1 MTEPAPAKGAALAF
15 DKLFRTALI
24 VVPIGVLGNIVFSLV
39 ATERDVLRSLLE
51 FPREFLLLAVGL
63 ALLPWLMNTLR
74 LYIWTRF
81 FGYPISLRDAYQIIL
96 GMDLGAAVSPTAVG
110 GGLFRW
116 GMLVQRG
123 VSPGAAASLST
134 LPTLEDGIF
143 FAIALP
149 LGIYLSASWD
159 LPIFRQLGPYL
170 QGNVAG
176 AAAIVFSVLFTV
188 WLCLRLIQIGGLG
201 RRIQE
206 RSTRWLS
213 RARRQLRV
221 AWRDAREI
229 FLLILKRGK
238 GWFALSMTLTAI
250 HWIARYSVI
259 SALVAFLGLP
269 VDPILFWVLQW
280 VVFSLM
286 AMVPT
291 PGAVGGAEAAFY
303 VIYGAFLPER
313 VIGIATAGWRFLT
326 FYLQL
331 GLAAILFTLMNM
343 QRPWRRETQPDGS
356 NPGSQAKPER
366 RSNAAGTDLQRPGN
380 RSQ

>member
-1 MTEPAPAKGAALAF
+1 MKPEPQGGGTAGLSF

-39 ATERDVLRSLLE
+39 ATERDLLRSLLE
-51 FPREFLLLAVGL
+51 FPREYLLLAVGL

-74 LYIWTRF
+74 LFIWTRF
-81 FGYPISLRDAYQIIL
+81 FGYPISLRDAYQVIL

-116 GMLVQRG
+116 VMLMQRG
-123 VSPGAAASLST
+123 VSPGASASLST
-134 LPTLEDGIF
+134 LPTIEDAIF

-159 LPIFRQLGPYL
+159 LPVFRQIAPYVRDNAPIVMVIAFGTL
-170 QGNVAG
+170 FAAWVATRL
-176 AAAIVFSVLFTV
+176 VLV
-188 WLCLRLIQIGGLG
+188 GGLG
-201 RRIQE
+201 RRTQE
-206 RSTRWLS
+206 KGMRRIG
-213 RARRQLRV
+213 RARRRLRL
-221 AWRDAREI
+221 AWYDAREI
-229 FLLILKRGK
+229 FVEIAQRGK
-238 GWFALSMTLTAI
+238 GWFALSLVLTAI

-269 VDPILFWVLQW
+269 VDPVLFWVLQW

-303 VIYGAFLPER
+303 LVYGAFLPGP

-331 GLAAILFTLMNM
+331 GLAAIIFTLMNL
-343 QRPWRRETQPDGS
+343 QRPW
-356 NPGSQAKPER
+356 K
-366 RSNAAGTDLQRPGN
+366 
-380 RSQ
+380 

>member
-1 MTEPAPAKGAALAF
+1 MSAPNPPPAAGTF

-24 VVPIGVLGNIVFSLV
+24 VVPIGVFGNIVFSLV
-39 ATERDVLRSLLE
+39 ATDRAILRSLLE
-51 FPREFLLLAVGL
+51 FPRHFLLLAVGL

-110 GGLFRW
+110 GGIFRW

-123 VSPGAAASLST
+123 VSPGAAASLAT
-134 LPTLEDGIF
+134 LPTLEDAIF
-143 FAIALP
+143 FAVALP
-149 LGIYLSASWD
+149 LGIYLSASWN
-159 LPIFRQLGPYL
+159 LPIFQQMGPYVRD
-170 QGNVAG
+170 NVLL
-176 AAAIVFSVLFTV
+176 AAAVGFGALFVVWVLV
-188 WLCLRLIQIGGLG
+188 RLLLVGGFG
-201 RRIQE
+201 Q
-206 RSTRWLS
+206 
-213 RARRQLRV
+213 RAREAGLQRTARLRRRLRV
-221 AWRDAREI
+221 TWHEAREI
-229 FLLILKRGK
+229 FLLIGSRGRK
-238 GWFALSMTLTAI
+238 WLALSLTLTAI

-291 PGAVGGAEAAFY
+291 PGAVGGAEAAFF
-303 VIYGAFLPER
+303 VIYGALLPDR

-343 QRPWRRETQPDGS
+343 QRPWARREETSD
-356 NPGSQAKPER
+356 
-366 RSNAAGTDLQRPGN
+366 AAPKGL
-380 RSQ
+380 

>member
-1 MTEPAPAKGAALAF
+1 MSGESREGAAFAF

-24 VVPIGVLGNIVFSLV
+24 VVPIGVLGNIIFSLV
-39 ATERDVLRSLLE
+39 ATDREILRSLLE
-51 FPREFLLLAVGL
+51 FPRHYLVLAVAL

-81 FGYPISLRDAYQIIL
+81 FGYPVSLRDAYQITL

-123 VSPGAAASLST
+123 VSPGAAASLAT
-134 LPTLEDGIF
+134 LPTFEDAIF

-149 LGIYLSASWD
+149 LAVYLSASWD
-159 LPIFRQLGPYL
+159 LPVFRQIGPYL
-170 QGNVAG
+170 LDDVTLAL
-176 AAAIVFSVLFTV
+176 AIVFGLLFVAWVLT
-188 WLCLRLIQIGGLG
+188 RLVLTGGLG
-201 RRIQE
+201 RRAQE
-206 RSTRWLS
+206 KGQRWFA
-213 RARRQLRV
+213 RARHRV
-221 AWRDAREI
+221 RIAWSDASEV
-229 FLLILKRGK
+229 FLLIGRRGK
-238 GWFALSMTLTAI
+238 ARFALSLTLTAV

-280 VVFSLM
+280 VVFSFM

-303 VIYGAFLPER
+303 LIYGAVLPER
-313 VIGIATAGWRFLT
+313 AIGIATAGWRFLT
-326 FYLQL
+326 FYLQI
-331 GLAAILFTLMNM
+331 GLAAVIFTLLNLD
-343 QRPWRRETQPDGS
+343 RPWTARSASSLGDHASG
-356 NPGSQAKPER
+356 PGR
-366 RSNAAGTDLQRPGN
+366 
-380 RSQ
+380 

>member
-1 MTEPAPAKGAALAF
+1 MRREAREGAGFAF

-24 VVPIGVLGNIVFSLV
+24 VVPVGVLGNLVFSLV
-39 ATERDVLRSLLE
+39 ATDRDLLRSLLE
-51 FPREFLLLAVGL
+51 FPRHYLALAVAL

-81 FGYPISLRDAYQIIL
+81 FGYPISLRDAYQVTL
-96 GMDLGAAVSPTAVG
+96 GMDLGAAISPTAVG

-123 VSPGAAASLST
+123 VSPGAAASLAT
-134 LPTLEDGIF
+134 LPTFEDAIF

-149 LGIYLSASWD
+149 FAVYLSASWE
-159 LPIFRQLGPYL
+159 LPIFRQIGPYL
-170 QGNVAG
+170 LDDVTL
-176 AAAIVFSVLFTV
+176 AIVFVFGALFVAWVLT
-188 WLCLRLIQIGGLG
+188 RLVLTGGLG
-201 RRIQE
+201 RRAQE
-206 RSTRWLS
+206 AGLRRFA
-213 RARRQLRV
+213 RARRRV
-221 AWRDAREI
+221 RIAWSDACEV
-229 FLLILKRGK
+229 FLIIGSRGK
-238 GWFALSMTLTAI
+238 AWFALSLTLTAI

-259 SALVAFLGLP
+259 SALIAFLGLP

-303 VIYGAFLPER
+303 LIYGAVLPDR
-313 VIGIATAGWRFLT
+313 AIGLATAGWRFLT

-331 GLAAILFTLMNM
+331 GLAAVIFTLLNLHTPWVA
-343 QRPWRRETQPDGS
+343 RPAAQP
-356 NPGSQAKPER
+356 
-366 RSNAAGTDLQRPGN
+366 TDE
-380 RSQ
+380 